1 VNRERAAQ
9 EAERDKAQKAHN
21 DRIAAWVTFAS
32 IFVAVIAASAGV
44 WTGYEAR
51 RTRIED
57 ERPFIAADFTP
68 DPHTAQMDLIDQLHF
83 FDTHLVS
90 TGRTPAR
97 KVQFTCGMIPT
108 SSLEQTAKWP
118 LQGLDPRQFTT
129 LPYLL
134 PGHSQQVSCQQVP
147 DFAHPIPNDA
157 VFGLIRLGEINYQD
171 LHGNH
176 FCTPFCVLIH
186 KRGSDPITADPC
198 LGDLKSYGL
207 CDLR

>member
-1 VNRERAAQ
+1 MATEPAKTATITTTI
-9 EAERDKAQKAHN
+9 
-21 DRIAAWVTFAS
+21 DRISLRVTIAS
-32 IFVAVIAASAGV
+32 TVVAVIAAIAGV
-44 WTGYEAR
+44 WTGYEAHQ
-51 RTRIED
+51 TRIED
-57 ERPFIAADFTP
+57 ERPFIAVDFTP
-68 DPHTAQMDLIDQLHF
+68 DPTTAQMDLIDQLHF

-108 SSLEQTAKWP
+108 SSGGQTPKWP

-147 DFAHPIPNDA
+147 NFAHPIPYES
-157 VFGLIRLGEINYQD
+157 VTGLTRLGEINYQD

-176 FCTPFCVLIH
+176 FCTPFCVIIN

-198 LGDLKSYGL
+198 LGDLKLYGL
-207 CDLR
+207 CDLK